1 MTKEEK
7 ERFTKA
13 KRTVDRNRQYKSVA
27 EDPDAHARLQAK
39 RKQKREEQRAQE
51 TEAQAEER
59 RKKWRDRM
67 NEYNQ
72 NLRETDP
79 EKYRAQWMRSNAA
92 RSSSSPQY
100 KECPK
105 CTVMIEHTGGCEL
118 ISCPC
123 GMHFSFKYPEIHG
136 EDKDLVA
143 ENIKRNRTNRWMK
156 KDRQENPEV
165 YRERDRA
172 KFAQL
177 MEDPERAEKERERQ
191 RLKAKRARENADPE
205 QASAY
210 NRERREIKRQRL
222 TDGFKKCPACNEVHQ
237 SKTYEMCRT
246 CRKDAR
252 ARGKK
257 TEGRDIQVEEWNC
270 TEDEKLWY
278 LSGLFEA
285 DGCVKVNKVKNQRNG
300 VEHINH
306 CIEMQL
312 LSETRDLAEAFTL
325 IGGKVYETKGGH
337 FEWRATGQ
345 DAMNAAIKLSRGTTE
360 KAAQMNEIK
369 KFPMGRKGNTPELR
383 EFKQNALPVR
393 EKIRETITA
402 MKRDGCGMD
411 FSFPDCTEGQ
421 KEAFIAGFVDGDGWT
436 TISTVGVLQKRGKIV
451 HWLHSLYGGDVRSVY
466 KTIRGRKYGPY
477 EELVIPKDRMRGVL
491 KKTRLDSKK

>member
-1 MTKEEK
+1 MVYKLEEKDVQAYWDEMSEKARTKYPFPIKIPQEMTKEEK

-257 TEGRDIQVEEWNC
+257 TGYV
-270 TEDEKLWY
+270 
-278 LSGLFEA
+278 
-285 DGCVKVNKVKNQRNG
+285 
-300 VEHINH
+300 
-306 CIEMQL
+306 
-312 LSETRDLAEAFTL
+312 
-325 IGGKVYETKGGH
+325 
-337 FEWRATGQ
+337 
-345 DAMNAAIKLSRGTTE
+345 
-360 KAAQMNEIK
+360 
-369 KFPMGRKGNTPELR
+369 
-383 EFKQNALPVR
+383 
-393 EKIRETITA
+393 
-402 MKRDGCGMD
+402 
-411 FSFPDCTEGQ
+411 
-421 KEAFIAGFVDGDGWT
+421 
-436 TISTVGVLQKRGKIV
+436 
-451 HWLHSLYGGDVRSVY
+451 
-466 KTIRGRKYGPY
+466 
-477 EELVIPKDRMRGVL
+477 
-491 KKTRLDSKK
+491 KTRF